1 LEKNEKILIKS
12 RYLLLSCALG
22 TTLTFH
28 EKVLILFTS
37 EFNKAVLY
45 YSIVEPNTAQ
55 SKLSTIIRK

>member
-1 LEKNEKILIKS
+1 LEKNEKILIS

-22 TTLTFH
+22 TALTFH
-28 EKVLILFTS
+28 ENLLILFTS

-45 YSIVEPNTAQ
+45 YSIVERKTAQ

>member
-1 LEKNEKILIKS
+1 LEKNEKILIS

-22 TTLTFH
+22 TALTFH
-28 EKVLILFTS
+28 ENLLILFTS

-45 YSIVEPNTAQ
+45 YSIVERNTAQ